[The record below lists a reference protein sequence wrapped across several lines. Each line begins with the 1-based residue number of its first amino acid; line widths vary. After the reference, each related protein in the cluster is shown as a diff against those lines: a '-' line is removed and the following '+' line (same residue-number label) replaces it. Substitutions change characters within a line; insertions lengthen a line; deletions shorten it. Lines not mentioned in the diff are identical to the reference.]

1 MSKQITKMALE
12 WHSDGLDDKR
22 VLDNVLDE
30 VLYDFLDKYGLEL
43 SDREEP
49 RLEII
54 LRSII
59 SENIDWDAL
68 READDEARAY
78 GDARRS
84 AIYK

>member
-1 MSKQITKMALE
+1 MALE

-49 RLEII
+49 RLEMI

-68 READDEARAY
+68 READVEARAY
-78 GDARRS
+78 DDAKRS
-84 AIYK
+84 VFYE

>member
-1 MSKQITKMALE
+1 MNRLTKMALD
-12 WHSDGLDDKR
+12 WHKDGLGDKQ

-30 VLYDFLDKYGLEL
+30 VLYDFLDDYGIEL

-49 RLEII
+49 RLEML

-68 READDEARAY
+68 GDADVEARDYA
-78 GDARRS
+78 DAMRS
-84 AIYK
+84 AIYE